1 MDMTL
6 ISDGKATLDD
16 LYALHQVGY
25 EFVVEDGAVTSVG
38 RSKAYV

>member
-6 ISDGKATLDD
+6 ISGGKATLDD

-25 EFVVEDGAVTSVG
+25 EFVVEDGAVTKRG
-38 RSKAYV
+38 KE